1 MNFNSSAP
9 LSSEQINSIVEFLK
23 SQGLKVEIENPVQDF
38 TTEVESVK
46 NQRVSKRL
54 KELETTV
61 SYYETVN
68 AAFEIALN
76 EVLND
81 NEESRSI
88 VSVLDKCRRNDNFKG
103 MSPVYAKYRGKD
115 LHTENLLKTL
125 SAIYRLKLK
134 SYKSPSGKSAD
145 RTTVRKELRCPECGQ
160 LSIKLVKFLEIK
172 GIKWGEI

>member
-23 SQGLKVEIENPVQDF
+23 SQGLKVEIENPVKDF

-115 LHTENLLKTL
+115 LHTENLLRTL
-125 SAIYRLKLK
+125 AAIYRLKLK
-134 SYKSPSGKSAD
+134 PYKSPSGKSSD
-145 RTTVRKELRCPECGQ
+145 RATVRKELRCPECGQ